1 MKSLPYDPVTGKP
14 IEDLEQPGYYPG
26 YKTLEQKS
34 YWDEAT
40 RKVVLDRVVK
50 VPPIRFFSPE
60 EARLMEA
67 IAARLIPQDDRSEQQ
82 RIPIVPAI
90 DERLYK
96 NELNGFRYEDMPPDR
111 EAYHLGLKAI
121 DEMARQKFDSSFTRL
136 IVHQQ
141 ELILKSL
148 HNGQPEPE
156 HEAWKQ
162 MPVHRF
168 WALMMEDCVTIYY
181 SHPWAWDEIGFG
193 GPAYPRAY
201 TRLEN
206 GLAEPWEVDERRY
219 EWNDPVDSLSG
230 LDLRSEDLPRSHATG
245 HGGTH

>member
-1 MKSLPYDPVTGKP
+1 MKSLPYDPLTGRP

-26 YKTLEQKS
+26 HKTLEQKN

-40 RKVVLDRVVK
+40 RQTVLARVVEAQP
-50 VPPIRFFSPE
+50 VRFFSAE
-60 EARLMEA
+60 EARIMGA
-67 IAARLIPQDDRSEQQ
+67 IAARLVPQDDRREQR

-90 DERLYK
+90 DKRLYR
-96 NELNGFRYEDMPPDR
+96 NELNGFRYEDMPPDQ

-121 DEMARQKFDSSFTRL
+121 NEMAQKKFHAPL
-136 IVHQQ
+136 IELTIHQQ
-141 ELILKSL
+141 ELVLKSL
-148 HNGQPEPE
+148 HNDKPDPE
-156 HEAWKQ
+156 HEVWKR

-168 WALMMEDCVTIYY
+168 WTMMMEDCVTIYY

-206 GLAEPWEVDERRY
+206 GLPEPWEVDEQRY
-219 EWNDPVDSLSG
+219 EWSDPVDSLSG
-230 LDLRSEDLPRSHATG
+230 LDLKSKELPRVHAAG
-245 HGGTH
+245 HGGIH